1 MNTLM
6 KAVDI
11 SSQFDADFLRN
22 VELESEQKLNRCYQC
37 GKCTA
42 GCPFS
47 FAYDVP
53 VNQIMRF
60 VQAGQKEAALNC
72 KSIWL
77 CATCKTCTA
86 RCPNNIDVA
95 RVMDVLRHI
104 ARRENRVGVDRV
116 RKFWDSFLASV
127 QANGRLFE
135 TGVMAGYMAKTGRV
149 WTDMDLGPRIAPK
162 GKLSLWPHKV
172 RGQAE
177 ISRIF
182 ERFNKGTGA

>member
-22 VELESEQKLNRCYQC
+22 VEEESEQKLSSCYQC

-77 CATCKTCTA
+77 CATCK
-86 RCPNNIDVA
+86 
-95 RVMDVLRHI
+95 
-104 ARRENRVGVDRV
+104 
-116 RKFWDSFLASV
+116 
-127 QANGRLFE
+127 
-135 TGVMAGYMAKTGRV
+135 
-149 WTDMDLGPRIAPK
+149 
-162 GKLSLWPHKV
+162 
-172 RGQAE
+172 
-177 ISRIF
+177 
-182 ERFNKGTGA
+182 